1 MFTRDTV
8 RLVVQFR
15 DFKGNNIVP
24 DEVKLTI
31 FNTDKTVVEEVT
43 EGIIDNTQ
51 GNFHFDYVAPE
62 HDFIFEF
69 SGIYDNRPV
78 LARQT
83 ITTEFI

>member
-31 FNTDKTVVEEVT
+31 FNTDKTVVEEVI